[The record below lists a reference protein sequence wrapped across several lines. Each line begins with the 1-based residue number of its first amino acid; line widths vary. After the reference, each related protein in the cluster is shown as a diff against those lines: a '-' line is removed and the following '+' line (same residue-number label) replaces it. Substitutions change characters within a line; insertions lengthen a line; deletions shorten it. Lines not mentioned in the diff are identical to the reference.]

1 MGWGQNS
8 MLKISDIQ
16 SKDIVNISN
25 GKVLGH
31 IGDLDINLEE
41 GTVKSIIIGGTGRML
56 TFLGGKETEI
66 VIPWENIVKIG
77 SDVILVRLD
86 D

>member
-1 MGWGQNS
+1 MI
-8 MLKISDIQ
+8 KISEIQ
-16 SKDIVNISN
+16 AKEIVNVSN

-41 GTVKSIIIGGTGRML
+41 GTVNSLIIGGTGRML
-56 TFLGGKETEI
+56 TFLGGKESEI

-77 SDVILVRLD
+77 SDVILVRLED
-86 D
+86 K

>member
-1 MGWGQNS
+1 
-8 MLKISDIQ
+8 MLKISEIQ
-16 SKDIVNISN
+16 SKDIVNISD

-31 IGDLDINLEE
+31 IGDLDINLDE

-56 TFLGGKETEI
+56 TFLGGKEAEI

-77 SDVILVRLD
+77 SDVILVRLGD
-86 D
+86 